1 MESNRGSIH
10 LIPVPLSGSDTGYLA
25 KEAIEVAQNI
35 NHFMVENAKSARNFL
50 KSINHPIPLQQIE
63 VETISENNK
72 QNWLWVKE
80 KAKLGLNVGILS
92 EAGLPAVADPGS
104 EIIKSA
110 HFDGYKVV
118 THSGPNSMIMALMAS
133 GMNGQRFT
141 FHGYLPAKKEEL
153 REKLISI
160 IKNMAKSDYTNIF
173 METPYRNK
181 QVLEMLINNVPQHF
195 LLSISNNLHTVNEVN
210 ICMSIQKWKLQD
222 INKYINAPTIFCL
235 SKI

>member
-153 REKLISI
+153 REKLITI

-195 LLSISNNLHTVNEVN
+195 LLSLSNNLHTVNEVN

>member
-50 KSINHPIPLQQIE
+50 KSINHPTPLQQIE

>member
-25 KEAIEVAQNI
+25 KEAIDVAQNI

-133 GMNGQRFT
+133 GMNGQRFI

-195 LLSISNNLHTVNEVN
+195 LLSLSNNLHTANEVN

>member
-25 KEAIEVAQNI
+25 KEAIEAAQNI

-50 KSINHPIPLQQIE
+50 KSINHPTPLQQIE

-222 INKYINAPTIFCL
+222 ITKYINAPTIFCL

>member
-25 KEAIEVAQNI
+25 KETIEVAQNI

-195 LLSISNNLHTVNEVN
+195 LLSISNNLHTANEVN

>member
-195 LLSISNNLHTVNEVN
+195 LLSLSNNLHTVNEVN

>member
-118 THSGPNSMIMALMAS
+118 THLHSM
-133 GMNGQRFT
+133 GT
-141 FHGYLPAKKEEL
+141 FQQKK
-153 REKLISI
+153 
-160 IKNMAKSDYTNIF
+160 KS
-173 METPYRNK
+173 
-181 QVLEMLINNVPQHF
+181 
-195 LLSISNNLHTVNEVN
+195 
-210 ICMSIQKWKLQD
+210 
-222 INKYINAPTIFCL
+222 
-235 SKI
+235 

>member
-133 GMNGQRFT
+133 GMNGQRFI

-153 REKLISI
+153 REKLITI

-195 LLSISNNLHTVNEVN
+195 LLSLSNNLHTANEVN